1 MSEKKFCILC
11 NRDVEIRKIIT
22 HGNYEEQILTCDH
35 IGGRL
40 KIQVQMVD
48 NSLHQD
54 NKLLGRD

>member
-1 MSEKKFCILC
+1 MDEKKFCVLC
-11 NRDVEIRKIIT
+11 GKEVEIRKIIT
-22 HGNYEEQILTCDH
+22 HGNYEEQILSCEH

-40 KIQVQMVD
+40 KIHVQTD